1 MNAKKLA
8 IDAMLAA
15 MCAALGYVAI
25 DLLAVKVTFESLPV
39 LVGALMFGPI
49 HGMAISAVGTFIYQI
64 LRYGFSYTTVLW
76 MLPYVLCGLAAGLYA
91 HFRHYELP
99 RRGTLITVLLCEL
112 MITALNTGVIY
123 VDSKIYGYY
132 TPQLILGALAA
143 RIGIAVAKG
152 ILFGLIVPEIIK
164 RVKPMAAK
172 GRR

>member
-49 HGMAISAVGTFIYQI
+49 HGMAIGAVGTFIYQI